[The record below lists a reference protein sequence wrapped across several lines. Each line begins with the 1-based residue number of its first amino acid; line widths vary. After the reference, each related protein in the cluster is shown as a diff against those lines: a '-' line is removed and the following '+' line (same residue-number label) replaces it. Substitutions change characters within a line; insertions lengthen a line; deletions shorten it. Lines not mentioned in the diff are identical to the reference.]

1 MWQSRSQGK
10 TETRDSGD
18 HDDDD
23 GNVDDNVDDNVDGN
37 GDGNVD
43 INCKIMWTAHF
54 ELKPTT
60 YFLNL

>member
-18 HDDDD
+18 HDDD
-23 GNVDDNVDDNVDGN
+23 
-37 GDGNVD
+37 DGNVD